1 MNSPEKSPNYYFFFF
16 KSLWCFAKDGSI
28 SFLLT
33 FMSFQ
38 NCITFFVEHKHLRKW
53 TVIVWT
59 IWYCMVIKKRDNF
72 QIIFFYVSQ
81 KTFVEICGWVE
92 IFFWWTIP
100 LRLSTLKYWKRFKF
114 ERQIRYAN
122 ILFQSCRKTNWG
134 GKNKLMG
141 LIQYLF
147 ASSAFLAYHS
157 STPSYEWIFQLFS
170 LFTFFQ
176 NSKDHIY
183 SDRALL
189 LMGCTFKNVFS
200 KKLYLFREELL

>member
-1 MNSPEKSPNYYFFFF
+1 
-16 KSLWCFAKDGSI
+16 
-28 SFLLT
+28 
-33 FMSFQ
+33 MSFQ

-134 GKNKLMG
+134 GKKQINGTYSVFIRFFSFPCLPFIHTIIWMNFPAV
-141 LIQYLF
+141 QFVY
-147 ASSAFLAYHS
+147 
-157 STPSYEWIFQLFS
+157 IFSEQ
-170 LFTFFQ
+170 
-176 NSKDHIY
+176 
-183 SDRALL
+183 
-189 LMGCTFKNVFS
+189 
-200 KKLYLFREELL
+200 